1 MTQETLERRR
11 FRALLGRLKE
21 TLAAPYVVTY
31 ELISRDT
38 LIEREEQKSRGFVRL
53 YFDGQEM
60 NAREFSAEALKEALK
75 TKPAVISVSIA
86 RHHMGSCGGVT
97 WYVDH
102 VIDPKIDLV
111 LAWIDLPTDVDS
123 ALITKPYWIDCDITE
138 NPDFT
143 PMGIALQACDYK
155 GIPRP

>member
-31 ELISRDT
+31 DLVNRDT
-38 LIEREEQKSRGFVRL
+38 LIEREERQPRGFVRL

-60 NAREFSAEALKEALK
+60 NIREFSALALKQALE
-75 TKPAVISVSIA
+75 TKPPAVSVIIA
-86 RHHMGSCGGVT
+86 RHHMRNRSGVT
-97 WYVDH
+97 WYIYR
-102 VIDPKIDLV
+102 VIDPKIDLAF
-111 LAWIDLPTDVDS
+111 AWIDLPIGVD
-123 ALITKPYWIDCDITE
+123 ITSIVKPYWVDDDITE
-138 NPDFT
+138 NPNFT
-143 PMGIALQACDYK
+143 PMGIALQACDFK